1 MTLTA
6 VDHLVWAAPDL
17 ERAAH
22 AIADLLGVEPAPGG
36 AHPAWGTRNRLLS
49 LGPSTYLEVIG
60 PDPDADPGPEAAP
73 DPGGGPRR
81 AAGPGGPELFGI
93 AGLTGPRLVTWA
105 AKATDLETLRARATE
120 AGIALGPV
128 LDGSRRTPEG
138 VALRWRLT
146 DPLAVVWDGLVPFF
160 IDWRDTPHP
169 AASAPPAGSLVA
181 LAAEHP
187 EGDAV
192 GRALAWL
199 GLEGVPVR
207 PGPAPRLVAR
217 IETARGVVELR

>member
-1 MTLTA
+1 MTLPA

-17 ERAAH
+17 ERASH
-22 AIADLLGVEPAPGG
+22 AIADILGVEPAPGG

-60 PDPDADPGPEAAP
+60 PDPDADPGHLA
-73 DPGGGPRR
+73 
-81 AAGPGGPELFGI
+81 GGPELFGI
-93 AGLTGPRLVTWA
+93 GGLAGPRLVTWA
-105 AKATDLETLRARATE
+105 AKATDLEAFRARATE

-138 VALRWRLT
+138 VELRWRLT
-146 DPLAVVWDGLVPFF
+146 DPLAVVWDGVVPFF

-169 AASAPPAGSLVA
+169 AASAPPAGSLVE
-181 LAAEHP
+181 LAARHP
-187 EGDAV
+187 EPEAV
-192 GRALAWL
+192 GRALACL
-199 GLEGVPVR
+199 GLEGIPVGA
-207 PGPAPRLVAR
+207 GPAARLVAK